1 MNSGLRLSARW
12 LLAAGLRRS
21 SREQTTQ
28 WTVDSSLYVRSS
40 VIYICVLWRLT
51 LKPPQYTKKRTC
63 VVDVHVDVHARRARV
78 PYPGSRL
85 PVSIGRRRIS
95 RAHTFTQL
103 TGSVWTSSS
112 RRREFLWSVCS
123 VWTLIV
129 SDSRTD
135 TRRCKQTRG
144 VGGGGGGT
152 GTGWALS

>member
-95 RAHTFTQL
+95 RAHTFTAHSSRC
-103 TGSVWTSSS
+103 TGSVDVVAGVVC
-112 RRREFLWSVCS
+112 RRRESFYFMECVLCVDFNCFRFADRHAP
-123 VWTLIV
+123 L
-129 SDSRTD
+129 
-135 TRRCKQTRG
+135 
-144 VGGGGGGT
+144 
-152 GTGWALS
+152 